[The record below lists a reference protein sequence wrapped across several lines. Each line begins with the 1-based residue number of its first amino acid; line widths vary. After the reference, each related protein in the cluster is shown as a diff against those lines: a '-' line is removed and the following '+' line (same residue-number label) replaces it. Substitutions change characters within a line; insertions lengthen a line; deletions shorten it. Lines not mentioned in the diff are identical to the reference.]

1 MTPRIYVSPVS
12 EGVGAIELADDTVRY
27 LRNVLRLGPGDE
39 VLFFD
44 GTGWEYRGVI
54 DRFEDRGGTAR
65 IVARQRIP
73 LEIPIRIT
81 LAQGLPKGDKMEFI
95 VQKATELGVARIIPF
110 RSSRTIPRRTEER
123 AARRLERWRRIAAE
137 AAEQCG
143 RGDVP
148 GISETL
154 SFQEALGA
162 AGPEQM
168 KILFWEAERSRSI
181 REILKQGEARSAKDF
196 FLVVGPEGGL
206 SGEEAE
212 TARQAG
218 FITASLGR
226 LVLRVE
232 TAALA
237 ILAILQYECG
247 LIGTLKR
254 NIQDG

>member
-1 MTPRIYVSPVS
+1 MIPRIYCPPVPEENS
-12 EGVGAIELADDTVRY
+12 AIELADDTVRY
-27 LRNVLRLGPGDE
+27 LRSVLRLGPGDE

-54 DRFEDRGGTAR
+54 ERIESRGGAAR
-65 IVARQRIP
+65 IVARQRT
-73 LEIPIRIT
+73 LVEIPVRIT
-81 LAQGLPKGDKMEFI
+81 LAQALPKGDKMEFI
-95 VQKATELGVARIIPF
+95 VQKATELGAACVIPF

-123 AARRLERWRRIAAE
+123 AAKRLERWRRIAAE

-143 RGDVP
+143 RADVP
-148 GISETL
+148 EITGTVSYA
-154 SFQEALGA
+154 EALGMA
-162 AGPEQM
+162 PPGSV
-168 KILFWEAERSRSI
+168 KILFWEAETERSL
-181 REILKQGEARSAKDF
+181 REILESDKALSAKEF

-206 SGEEAE
+206 SGEEAQ

-218 FITASLGR
+218 FLTASLGR

-237 ILAILQYECG
+237 ILAIFQYECG
-247 LIGTLKR
+247 LIGTLER

>member
-1 MTPRIYVSPVS
+1 MTPRIYVSPLA
-12 EGVGAIELADDTVRY
+12 EGTSDIELADDTTRY

-54 DRFEDRGGTAR
+54 DRFDDRGGIAR
-65 IVARQRIP
+65 IVAWQRIP
-73 LEIPIRIT
+73 LEIPVRIT

-110 RSSRTIPRRTEER
+110 RSSRTVPRRTEER

-148 GISETL
+148 EIAETL
-154 SFQEALGA
+154 SFRDALDA
-162 AGPEQM
+162 AGEKPV
-168 KILFWEAERSRSI
+168 KILFWEAERSCSL
-181 REILKQGEARSAKDF
+181 REIMKGSEARQATEF

-206 SGEEAE
+206 SEEE
-212 TARQAG
+212 VLIARQSG
-218 FITASLGR
+218 FLTASLGQ

-237 ILAILQYECG
+237 ILAIFQYECG
-247 LIGTLKR
+247 LIGALKR
-254 NIQDG
+254 NAHDE

>member
-1 MTPRIYVSPVS
+1 MIPRIYCPPIPDEDS
-12 EGVGAIELADDTVRY
+12 AIELADDTVRS
-27 LRNVLRLGPGDE
+27 LKSVLRLGPGDE

-44 GTGWEYRGVI
+44 GTGWEYRAVI
-54 DRFEDRGGTAR
+54 ERIESRKGAAR
-65 IVARQRIP
+65 IVARQRVP
-73 LEIPIRIT
+73 LEIPVRIT
-81 LAQGLPKGDKMEFI
+81 LAQALPKGDKMEFI
-95 VQKATELGVARIIPF
+95 VQKATELGAARVIPF

-123 AARRLERWRRIAAE
+123 AAKRLERWRRIAAE

-148 GISETL
+148 EIAATVSYA
-154 SFQEALGA
+154 EALGMA
-162 AGPEQM
+162 RPESV
-168 KILFWEAERSRSI
+168 KVFFWESETERSV
-181 REILKQGEARSAKDF
+181 REILKTEEARSAKEF

-206 SGEEAE
+206 SGEEAQ
-212 TARQAG
+212 TAREAG
-218 FITASLGR
+218 FLTASLGR

-237 ILAILQYECG
+237 ILAIFQYECG

>member
-12 EGVGAIELADDTVRY
+12 EGAGAIELADDTVRY

-44 GTGWEYRGVI
+44 GTGWEYRCVI

-148 GISETL
+148 GINETL

-162 AGPEQM
+162 AGPGQM

-181 REILKQGEARSAKDF
+181 REILKQGEARSAKEF

-206 SGEEAE
+206 SGEEVE
-212 TARQAG
+212 VARQSG
-218 FITASLGR
+218 FLTASLGQ

-232 TAALA
+232 TAPLA
-237 ILAILQYECG
+237 ILSIFQYEYG
-247 LIGTLKR
+247 LIGALKR
-254 NIQDG
+254 NDHDG

>member
-1 MTPRIYVSPVS
+1 MTPRIYVSPLAKGTS
-12 EGVGAIELADDTVRY
+12 EIKLAEDTIRY

-44 GTGWEYRGVI
+44 GTGWEYRSVI
-54 DRFEDRGGTAR
+54 EGFEDRGGTAR
-65 IVARQRIP
+65 IVAMQHIP

-95 VQKATELGVARIIPF
+95 VQKATELGVARIVPF
-110 RSSRTIPRRTEER
+110 RSSRTVPRRTEER

-148 GISETL
+148 EITESL
-154 SFQEALGA
+154 PFREALGA
-162 AGPEQM
+162 SGAGPL
-168 KILFWEAERSRSI
+168 KIIFWEAERSRSI
-181 REILKQGEARSAKDF
+181 REILKGSEARSAKEF

-206 SGEEAE
+206 SEEE
-212 TARQAG
+212 VQIARESG
-218 FITASLGR
+218 FLTASLGH

-232 TAALA
+232 TAAVA
-237 ILAILQYECG
+237 ILAIFQYECG
-247 LIGTLKR
+247 LIGALKR
-254 NIQDG
+254 NAHDG

>member
-1 MTPRIYVSPVS
+1 MIPRIYCPPIPEENS
-12 EGVGAIELADDTVRY
+12 AIELTDDTIRY
-27 LRNVLRLGPGDE
+27 LRNVLRLWPGDE

-54 DRFEDRGGTAR
+54 ERLEGRGGAVR
-65 IVARQRIP
+65 IVARQHIP
-73 LEIPIRIT
+73 IEIPVRIT
-81 LAQGLPKGDKMEFI
+81 LAQALPKGDKMEFI
-95 VQKATELGVARIIPF
+95 VQKATELGVARVIPF
-110 RSSRTIPRRTEER
+110 RSTRTIPRRTEER

-143 RGDVP
+143 RADVP
-148 GISETL
+148 EIAETL
-154 SFQEALGA
+154 SFAEALGA
-162 AGPEQM
+162 AGPGAV
-168 KILFWEAERSRSI
+168 KILFWEAETERSI
-181 REILKQGEARSAKDF
+181 REVLKSDEARSAKEF

>member
-1 MTPRIYVSPVS
+1 MIPRIYVSPLP
-12 EGVGAIELADDTVRY
+12 EGEHAIELADDTVRY

-44 GTGWEYRGVI
+44 GTGWEYSGVI
-54 DRFEDRGGTAR
+54 DRLEGRGSSAR
-65 IVARQRIP
+65 IVARLRIP
-73 LEIPIRIT
+73 IEIPIRIT

-123 AARRLERWRRIAAE
+123 AAKRLERWRRIAAE

-143 RGDVP
+143 RSDVP
-148 GISETL
+148 AIAETL
-154 SFQEALGA
+154 PFPETLGA
-162 AGPEQM
+162 AGEGQV

-181 REILKQGEARSAKDF
+181 REILKSGESRSAKEF

-206 SGEEAE
+206 SGEEVE
-212 TARQAG
+212 IARQSG
-218 FITASLGR
+218 FLTASLGQ

-232 TAALA
+232 TAPLA
-237 ILAILQYECG
+237 ILSIFQYECG
-247 LIGTLKR
+247 LLGVLKR
-254 NIQDG
+254 NVHDG

>member
-1 MTPRIYVSPVS
+1 MIPRIYCPPIPEENS
-12 EGVGAIELADDTVRY
+12 AIELADDTIRY

-54 DRFEDRGGTAR
+54 DRLEGRGGAVR
-65 IVARQRIP
+65 IVARQRVFIETP
-73 LEIPIRIT
+73 VRIT
-81 LAQGLPKGDKMEFI
+81 LAQALPKGDKMEFI
-95 VQKATELGVARIIPF
+95 VQKATELGAVRIIPF

-123 AARRLERWRRIAAE
+123 AAKRLERWRRIAAE

-143 RGDVP
+143 RADVP
-148 GISETL
+148 EITETL
-154 SFQEALGA
+154 PFPEALGK
-162 AGPEQM
+162 AGPGAV
-168 KILFWEAERSRSI
+168 KILFWEAEMERSI
-181 REILKQGEARSAKDF
+181 REVLKSDEARSAKEF

-212 TARQAG
+212 IARQSG
-218 FITASLGR
+218 FLLASLGR
-226 LVLRVE
+226 LILRVE

>member
-1 MTPRIYVSPVS
+1 MIPRIYVSPLP
-12 EGVGAIELADDTVRY
+12 EGTSDIELADDTVRY
-27 LRNVLRLGPGDE
+27 LRNVLRMGPGDE

-44 GTGWEYRGVI
+44 GTGWEYRSVI
-54 DRFEDRGGTAR
+54 DRFEERGGAAR

-73 LEIPIRIT
+73 IEIPVRIT

-95 VQKATELGVARIIPF
+95 VQKATELGVSRIIPF

-123 AARRLERWRRIAAE
+123 AAKRLERWRRIAAE

-148 GISETL
+148 GISGTH
-154 SFQEALGA
+154 SFTEALGA
-162 AGPEQM
+162 AGSGPV
-168 KILFWEAERSRSI
+168 KILFWEAESERSI
-181 REILKQGEARSAKDF
+181 REILKSDAARSATEF

-206 SGEEAE
+206 SGEEVE
-212 TARQAG
+212 IARQLG
-218 FITASLGR
+218 FLTASLGQ

-237 ILAILQYECG
+237 ILAIFQYECG
-247 LIGTLKR
+247 LLGAMKR
-254 NIQDG
+254 NVHDG

>member
-1 MTPRIYVSPVS
+1 MIPRIYCLPIPEDTS
-12 EGVGAIELADDTVRY
+12 AIELADDTVRY
-27 LRNVLRLGPGDE
+27 LRSVLRLGPGDE

-44 GTGWEYRGVI
+44 GTGWEYRAVI
-54 DRFEDRGGTAR
+54 ERIESRNGAAR
-65 IVARQRIP
+65 IVAKQRVPI
-73 LEIPIRIT
+73 EIPVRIT
-81 LAQGLPKGDKMEFI
+81 LAQALPKGDKMEFI
-95 VQKATELGVARIIPF
+95 VQKATELGAARVIPF

-123 AARRLERWRRIAAE
+123 SAKRLERWRRIAAE

-148 GISETL
+148 EIAGTVSYA
-154 SFQEALGA
+154 EALGMA
-162 AGPEQM
+162 RPGSV
-168 KILFWEAERSRSI
+168 KILFWESETERSI
-181 REILKQGEARSAKDF
+181 RSVLKSEEARSAKEF

-206 SGEEAE
+206 SGEEAQ
-212 TARQAG
+212 TAREAG
-218 FITASLGR
+218 FLTASLGR

-237 ILAILQYECG
+237 ILAIFQYECG

>member
-1 MTPRIYVSPVS
+1 MIPRIYCSPIPEKKNAVD
-12 EGVGAIELADDTVRY
+12 LADDTVRY
-27 LRNVLRLGPGDE
+27 LRNVLRLGPGAE

-44 GTGWEYRGVI
+44 GTGWEYRGLI
-54 DRFEDRGGTAR
+54 DRIDGREGTAR
-65 IVARQRIP
+65 IIARQRIP
-73 LEIPIRIT
+73 LDIPVRIT
-81 LAQGLPKGDKMEFI
+81 LVQGLPKGDKMEFI

-110 RSSRTIPRRTEER
+110 LSSRTIPRRTEER

-162 AGPEQM
+162 AGPGQM
-168 KILFWEAERSRSI
+168 KILFWEAESDRSI
-181 REILKQGEARSAKDF
+181 REILKQGEARTAKEF

-206 SGEEAE
+206 SGEEVE
-212 TARQAG
+212 VARRSG
-218 FITASLGR
+218 FLTASLGQ

-232 TAALA
+232 TAPLA
-237 ILAILQYECG
+237 ILSIFQYEYG
-247 LIGTLKR
+247 LIGALKR
-254 NIQDG
+254 NAHDG